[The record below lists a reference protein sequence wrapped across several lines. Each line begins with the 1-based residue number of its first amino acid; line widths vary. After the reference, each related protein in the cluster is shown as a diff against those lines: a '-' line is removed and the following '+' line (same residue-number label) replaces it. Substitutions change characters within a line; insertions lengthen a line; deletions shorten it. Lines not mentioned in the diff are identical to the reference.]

1 MTDPSSTRGD
11 VMTSTVTPIL
21 VTRDVER
28 LRTFY
33 ATLFG
38 AAEVLRF
45 PEGGPVFYLGLR
57 VGDSDLGISAND
69 AVEVGE
75 PVRVLLSVDVPDVDA
90 LLPRVAAL
98 GGSAPGPSND
108 MPWGQ
113 RVAHVTDPDGNA
125 LNLTQ
130 QL

>member
-1 MTDPSSTRGD
+1 
-11 VMTSTVTPIL
+11 MTSTVTPIL
-21 VTRDVER
+21 VTPDVER

-38 AAEVLRF
+38 ATEVLRF
-45 PEGGPVFYLGLR
+45 PEEGPVFYLGLR
-57 VGDSDLGISAND
+57 LGDSDLGISAD
-69 AVEVGE
+69 SAVEVGE
-75 PVRVLLSVDVPDVDA
+75 PVRVLLSIDVPDVDA

-113 RVAHVTDPDGNA
+113 RVGHVTDPDGNA

>member
-1 MTDPSSTRGD
+1 MPSTIR
-11 VMTSTVTPIL
+11 PIL
-21 VTRDVER
+21 VTPDLDRLLAFYSGLLGAVEVMR
-28 LRTFY
+28 FPEDGAPFY
-33 ATLFG
+33 VGLEIG
-38 AAEVLRF
+38 NSELGISVAAEVQTGSPGRT
-45 PEGGPVFYLGLR
+45 
-57 VGDSDLGISAND
+57 
-69 AVEVGE
+69 
-75 PVRVLLSVDVPDVDA
+75 LLSIDVPDVDA

-130 QL
+130 TL

>member
-1 MTDPSSTRGD
+1 
-11 VMTSTVTPIL
+11 MTSTVTPIL
-21 VTRDVER
+21 VTPDVER

-38 AAEVLRF
+38 ATEVLRF
-45 PEGGPVFYLGLR
+45 PEKGPVFYLGLR
-57 VGDSDLGISAND
+57 LGDSDLGISAD
-69 AVEVGE
+69 SAVEVGE
-75 PVRVLLSVDVPDVDA
+75 PVRVLLSIDVPDVDA

>member
-1 MTDPSSTRGD
+1 MA
-11 VMTSTVTPIL
+11 STVTPIL
-21 VTRDVER
+21 VTPDVDR
-28 LRTFY
+28 LHTFY

-38 AAEVLRF
+38 ATEALRF
-45 PEGGPVFYLGLR
+45 PEEGPPFYLGLR
-57 VGDSDLGISAND
+57 LGDSDLGISANAD
-69 AVEVGE
+69 VGVGK
-75 PVRVLLSVDVPDVDA
+75 PVRVLLSIDVPDVDA

>member
-1 MTDPSSTRGD
+1 
-11 VMTSTVTPIL
+11 MTSTVTPIL
-21 VTRDVER
+21 VSRDVDR
-28 LRTFY
+28 LHTFY
-33 ATLFG
+33 ATLFD
-38 AAEVLRF
+38 ATQVVRF
-45 PEGGPVFYLGLR
+45 PEEGPTFYLGLR
-57 VGDSDLGISAND
+57 IGDSDLGLAAD
-69 AVEVGE
+69 AEVDVGR
-75 PVRVLLSVDVPDVDA
+75 PVRVLLSIDVPDVDE

-130 QL
+130 TL